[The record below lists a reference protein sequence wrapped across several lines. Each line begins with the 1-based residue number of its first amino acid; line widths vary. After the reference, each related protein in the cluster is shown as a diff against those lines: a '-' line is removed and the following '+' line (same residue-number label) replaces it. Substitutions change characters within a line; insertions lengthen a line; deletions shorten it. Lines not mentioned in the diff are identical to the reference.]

1 MFVTFG
7 EQVVEI
13 KSWKSKSE
21 LMCCLSQWDL
31 GSILLG
37 EDADSE
43 QKFYSALVHF
53 QWLGIHYFG
62 VGICSED
69 YGLSPHLLLLP
80 ESDILLLGFN
90 RELSGVSIKKR
101 KIDFRI
107 ELYYLFSCFWQVK
120 DCGLILCF
128 HEIGVVAIG
137 VDGRE
142 RWRYSQDIVE
152 DAVVA
157 GDKLQIKFM
166 DESSVCLDIF
176 SGAKA
181 ELADRRG

>member
-1 MFVTFG
+1 
-7 EQVVEI
+7 
-13 KSWKSKSE
+13 
-21 LMCCLSQWDL
+21 MCCLSQCDL
-31 GSILLG
+31 GSILLS

-62 VGICSED
+62 VGICAED
-69 YGLSPHLLLLP
+69 RGLSPHMLLLP
-80 ESDILLLGFN
+80 ESDMLLLGFN
-90 RELSGVSIKKR
+90 REVSGVSVKKR

-107 ELYYLFSCFWQVK
+107 ELDYLFSCFWQLK

-142 RWRYSQDIVE
+142 WWRYSQDIIE

-157 GDKLQIKFM
+157 GDKLQIKFL
-166 DESSVCLDIF
+166 DKSWVCLDIL

-181 ELADRRG
+181 ELAYQR

>member
-1 MFVTFG
+1 MLIRSAP
-7 EQVVEI
+7 E
-13 KSWKSKSE
+13 K
-21 LMCCLSQWDL
+21 
-31 GSILLG
+31 
-37 EDADSE
+37 SE
-43 QKFYSALVHF
+43 QKLYSALVHF

-62 VGICSED
+62 VGICAED
-69 YGLSPHLLLLP
+69 HGLSPHMLLLP
-80 ESDILLLGFN
+80 ESDMLLLGFN
-90 RELSGVSIKKR
+90 REVSGVSVKKR

-107 ELYYLFSCFWQVK
+107 ELDYLFSCFLQLK

-142 RWRYSQDIVE
+142 WWRYSQDIIE
-152 DAVVA
+152 DALVA

-166 DESSVCLDIF
+166 DKSWVCLDIL

-181 ELADRRG
+181 ELAYQR